1 MKIWLKEHK
10 GQLLLNIGTI
20 VVVAILLTINTVRAS
35 NNTHNQTDGYL
46 PGVFSYQGF
55 ISDNQGVPLNGSYD
69 VVFRLYNMPSG
80 GTVLWEESRIGAN
93 QLPIREGQI
102 NVMLGN
108 LVPISNTV
116 WDNPELYLGIQ
127 FSGDSEMAPRTLL
140 SAVPYAQ
147 QAYVSQSALT
157 VPNGSIK
164 SENLIL
170 DSGTKCLETHKIVNL
185 TGSGY
190 EYVPIEE
197 LSLEFTLNQ
206 PSTVLVSTSGLAVAR
221 TSASES
227 GVILNIDEDF
237 VIGSISQN
245 NNWWFNVGGTK
256 LIDLEA
262 GDHTL
267 FLSAY
272 SSGVAEIVVHGL
284 NYGKTCVNYLVLGA
298 P

>member
-1 MKIWLKEHK
+1 MKTWLKEHK

-20 VVVAILLTINTVRAS
+20 VVVAILVTINTVRAS

-80 GTVLWEESRIGAN
+80 GAVLWEESRIGAN

-147 QAYVSQSALT
+147 RAKVADNVPDIQTGMREDSYVETPGWNLHEGTGTREFFIHINFEHSFTSIPKVLISL
-157 VPNGSIK
+157 NGI
-164 SENLIL
+164 
-170 DSGTKCLETHKIVNL
+170 DSLGSVNL
-185 TGSGY
+185 RIS
-190 EYVPIEE
+190 
-197 LSLEFTLNQ
+197 
-206 PSTVLVSTSGLAVAR
+206 AR
-221 TSASES
+221 AE
-227 GVILNIDEDF
+227 
-237 VIGSISQN
+237 
-245 NNWWFNVGGTK
+245 NVTENGF
-256 LIDLEA
+256 D
-262 GDHTL
+262 
-267 FLSAY
+267 
-272 SSGVAEIVVHGL
+272 
-284 NYGKTCVNYLVLGA
+284 LVLKTWSDSVIYGVTTSWLSFSD
-298 P
+298 